1 MAEYEDVCELED
13 SVSTISVDSVTI
25 SNLAV
30 SNNLPRGNS
39 AQQGNSAASE
49 HGSRQKKRVD
59 TIPHDQMVQKLKE
72 VEQRENEIE
81 HVLIQNNNLMKLLL
95 ENSRESKSKV
105 NTIKANN
112 MEYRREMS
120 ELKGE
125 LKQKNNEIRSFSDG
139 DKNANAQR
147 LKIDQAAA
155 AVKDLRDQLYEKDR
169 VLERMK
175 TKVEQ
180 DYSALVSENSYL
192 KVQVAEA
199 DAFKSE
205 HERQCDTLSTSL
217 EENQQII
224 ESLNDQLLG
233 EKKLTDDYKN
243 QLAVLSCQEAVN
255 RNMVLESMGM
265 DGISPGALQRRWAAL
280 TALLTPS
287 DPGHFS
293 RSGME
298 SRGFEPSIGATLAAS
313 HGEQTAPPSNSPF
326 MEYSEHRHY

>member
-30 SNNLPRGNS
+30 SNNLPRGNTT
-39 AQQGNSAASE
+39 QGNSAASE

-59 TIPHDQMVQKLKE
+59 SIPHDQMVQKLKE

-95 ENSRESKSKV
+95 ENSRESKTKV
-105 NTIKANN
+105 NTIKTNN
-112 MEYRREMS
+112 MEYRRKMS

-125 LKQKNNEIRSFSDG
+125 LEQKNNEIRSFSDG

-169 VLERMK
+169 VHERMK

-192 KVQVAEA
+192 KVQAAEA
-199 DAFKSE
+199 EAFKAE

-224 ESLNDQLLG
+224 ESLSDQLLG

-243 QLAVLSCQEAVN
+243 QLAVLSCQVTELK
-255 RNMVLESMGM
+255 RYYSMERHVRKQ
-265 DGISPGALQRRWAAL
+265 LQAKL
-280 TALLTPS
+280 QVS